1 MTSRNRVLTSH
12 ERRREVAA
20 VLAIAVRRIVQDT
33 ANSKVLSTDVSN
45 RPFTSTAIHNGFIAL
60 GSGQSL
66 TRHRHLK
73 VAFLGYLDLWRWPF
87 ALTE

>member
-45 RPFTSTAIHNGFIAL
+45 RVELVLEKRLSVSFVP
-60 GSGQSL
+60 GSSGMSN
-66 TRHRHLK
+66 
-73 VAFLGYLDLWRWPF
+73 
-87 ALTE
+87 E